1 MNKPTVTKFFLVL
14 IILIIAYLI
23 LNFAASYFH
32 TENLIKN
39 QIVFLIIIATGG
51 YAWQKLGVQTCMSS
65 SQKITLIAALFI
77 MTDILLYLL
86 HVNNFLAIIVPLI
99 IYLIGI
105 QILKKRGYVKTKCEI
120 NKNESVDIR
129 NDLTTRIL
137 RYVVLFQMI
146 LSIPLFIFLC
156 GSFLFDLTVHLFS
169 GFVLFAFFLSV
180 NVFNIAGILCFIK
193 KRNDLYFVCVVGIV
207 LSVFLIYI
215 EFQNNFA

>member
-1 MNKPTVTKFFLVL
+1 MNKPTVTQFFLVL
-14 IILIIAYLI
+14 IILITLWLI

-32 TENLIKN
+32 TNKLIKN
-39 QIVFLIIIATGG
+39 QIIFLIVIAAGS
-51 YAWQKLGVQTCMSS
+51 YAWQKLGVQTCMSL
-65 SQKITLIAALFI
+65 SQKITLVAAFFI

-105 QILKKRGYVKTKCEI
+105 QILKKRGYLKTKCEI
-120 NKNESVDIR
+120 NKNDSMDMR
-129 NDLTTRIL
+129 SDLITRIL
-137 RYVVLFQMI
+137 RYVVSFQMI
-146 LSIPLFIFLC
+146 LSIPLFVFLC

-169 GFVLFAFFLSV
+169 GLVLFVFFLSV
-180 NVFNIAGILCFIK
+180 NVFNIAGILFFLK

-207 LSVFLIYI
+207 LSVLLIYI